1 MWGWDGPK
9 QGAGT
14 HSPCPADK
22 DYFLFQLICKICYV
36 WTSFFFATAFYIKNR
51 CLGILQSLL
60 AEFVSSLQHL
70 TNKVWWKGWC
80 PQQHK
85 HMDILTWSNPAPVHQ
100 VATTHFAAAFSH
112 SMGILPFSLK
122 RNTAGLS
129 VWVYISHEAANE
141 IIQQNNK
148 KNACGKFVPQGDG
161 ENAALGYEAFHP
173 TPPLWQGEALGNYF
187 RIDCK
192 LTPSEVSEQ
201 PVFTFLYCAGYE
213 QQEEQDQSWGLE
225 LGREV

>member
-148 KNACGKFVPQGDG
+148 KKR
-161 ENAALGYEAFHP
+161 
-173 TPPLWQGEALGNYF
+173 LWEVCASRGWRKWSPGIWGF
-187 RIDCK
+187 
-192 LTPSEVSEQ
+192 PSYTTLV
-201 PVFTFLYCAGYE
+201 T
-213 QQEEQDQSWGLE
+213 
-225 LGREV
+225 GRGPGQLF